1 MNFPLGNIAFQRA
14 PAYQTSVYS
23 TWVATNAVDGDLGR
37 CTHTMPVTDPWFI
50 LDMRESVTV
59 SSVAVTNRD
68 GLEMR
73 LDDFEIRVGN
83 SFTTHGKVNEKC
95 SGPNPGPLLT
105 MTFACIGQPTGRYL
119 SVHIYGDG
127 RVLTICELA
136 VYGLF
141 EEGEIKVVVVEPFNA
156 VLVALFYSHYLSRR
170 L

>member
-1 MNFPLGNIAFQRA
+1 
-14 PAYQTSVYS
+14 
-23 TWVATNAVDGDLGR
+23 
-37 CTHTMPVTDPWFI
+37 
-50 LDMRESVTV
+50 
-59 SSVAVTNRD
+59 
-68 GLEMR
+68 
-73 LDDFEIRVGN
+73 
-83 SFTTHGKVNEKC
+83 
-95 SGPNPGPLLT
+95 